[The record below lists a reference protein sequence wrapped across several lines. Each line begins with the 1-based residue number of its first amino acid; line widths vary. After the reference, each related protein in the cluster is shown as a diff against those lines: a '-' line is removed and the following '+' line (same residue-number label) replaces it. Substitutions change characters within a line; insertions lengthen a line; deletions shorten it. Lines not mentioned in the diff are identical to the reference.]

1 MENKDYQTALD
12 NLLKA
17 KIIYEKISQYKDT
30 LEAVIYNEKVTQI
43 DTLIRLC
50 AFNLKKG
57 DDEKAIEKMM
67 QNYPEK
73 TKIEDTIQK
82 VKYETKREQ
91 IEKIEEIHF
100 NNKAIPLKTEKLKM
114 VFKKVE
120 SHQQLI

>member
-1 MENKDYQTALD
+1 MEN
-12 NLLKA
+12 
-17 KIIYEKISQYKDT
+17 
-30 LEAVIYNEKVTQI
+30 
-43 DTLIRLC
+43 
-50 AFNLKKG
+50 
-57 DDEKAIEKMM
+57 
-67 QNYPEK
+67 YPQK
-73 TKIEDTIQK
+73 RKIEDTIQK